1 MRGCST
7 LSPQLSGALAWRTM
21 EAPLVSLEEEFEEG
35 PGDDGGTPQRAAD
48 PALAEL
54 ESFSAEMMSFKSME
68 DLVQEFDEK
77 LTVCFRNYDAATE
90 GLAPVRGRLQAQEEE
105 ERLQDEEVWDAL
117 TDGFAPRGSPRPW
130 LLPGAEAPDGT
141 DPQLCEKEEEEL
153 TERSEQDSGINEEPL
168 LTAEQ
173 VIEELEELMQ
183 SSPDPEADPEG
194 DEDED
199 EEEEEEEE
207 TEADAEG
214 EGGGGGT
221 EPILLRELRAFSPAF
236 NNNCSH
242 EAGLGRLSTR
252 ELAAAAGRAE
262 AASRALS
269 AELVAQLARRDE
281 LAFEKEVKT
290 AFIGALLAVQ
300 GEQREQ
306 REAARRRRRDKG
318 LSLQGGRLERGNHM
332 PRKRFSMEGISSIL
346 HSGLRQTF
354 GPATN
359 EKQYLNTVIPYEKKG
374 SPPSVEDLQML
385 TNILFAMKEGNEKV
399 PTLLTDYILKV
410 QPCASLCTLMHH
422 CMCSYVIVHTRTR
435 AQSYILM
442 DPHASSWILMNPRAH
457 LCIIMHPRAY
467 LCLIMDPH
475 ASLCTLKHR
484 RAPTCSPVQ
493 PRCTLVHTGAHP

>member
-1 MRGCST
+1 
-7 LSPQLSGALAWRTM
+7 M

-35 PGDDGGTPQRAAD
+35 PGDDGGTPQRTAD

-90 GLAPVRGRLQAQEEE
+90 GLAPVRGCLQAQEEE
-105 ERLQDEEVWDAL
+105 DRLQDEEVWDAL

-130 LLPGAEAPDGT
+130 LLPGAEAPDST
-141 DPQLCEKEEEEL
+141 DPQLCEKEEEEEEL
-153 TERSEQDSGINEEPL
+153 TEKSEQDSGINEEPL

-194 DEDED
+194 DEDE
-199 EEEEEEEE
+199 EEEEEE
-207 TEADAEG
+207 TEADT
-214 EGGGGGT
+214 EGGGGGM

-242 EAGLGRLSTR
+242 EGLGQLSAR
-252 ELAAAAGRAE
+252 ELVAVAGRAE

-318 LSLQGGRLERGNHM
+318 LSLQGGRPDRGNNM

-354 GPATN
+354 GPATS

-399 PTLLTDYILKV
+399 PTLLTDYILK
-410 QPCASLCTLMHH
+410 
-422 CMCSYVIVHTRTR
+422 
-435 AQSYILM
+435 
-442 DPHASSWILMNPRAH
+442 
-457 LCIIMHPRAY
+457 
-467 LCLIMDPH
+467 
-475 ASLCTLKHR
+475 
-484 RAPTCSPVQ
+484 
-493 PRCTLVHTGAHP
+493 

>member
-1 MRGCST
+1 
-7 LSPQLSGALAWRTM
+7 M

-35 PGDDGGTPQRAAD
+35 SGDDGGSLQRAAD

-105 ERLQDEEVWDAL
+105 ERLQDEEPVVPPGL
-117 TDGFAPRGSPRPW
+117 PSLC
-130 LLPGAEAPDGT
+130 LL
-141 DPQLCEKEEEEL
+141 QLGGKEEEEEEEEEL

-194 DEDED
+194 EEEDEEEEDED
-199 EEEEEEEE
+199 EEEESK
-207 TEADAEG
+207 AD
-214 EGGGGGT
+214 
-221 EPILLRELRAFSPAF
+221 PIVLRELHAFSPVF

-242 EAGLGRLSTR
+242 EGLGQLSAR
-252 ELAAAAGRAE
+252 ELLAAAGRAE

-269 AELVAQLARRDE
+269 AELVAQLARRDDLEQGDKEMWDVGMEQVMASGQGVDVGVRE
-281 LAFEKEVKT
+281 LRGMLVP
-290 AFIGALLAVQ
+290 
-300 GEQREQ
+300 
-306 REAARRRRRDKG
+306 
-318 LSLQGGRLERGNHM
+318 LSPGGDSVTLS
-332 PRKRFSMEGISSIL
+332 PQRFSMEGISSIL

-354 GPATN
+354 GPTTN

-385 TNILFAMKEGNEKV
+385 TNSEYSFKLLFWVSIRCLGGTK
-399 PTLLTDYILKV
+399 
-410 QPCASLCTLMHH
+410 
-422 CMCSYVIVHTRTR
+422 
-435 AQSYILM
+435 
-442 DPHASSWILMNPRAH
+442 AH
-457 LCIIMHPRAY
+457 LALPQRLQFGVSLQVWGIFCIIAAWA
-467 LCLIMDPH
+467 I
-475 ASLCTLKHR
+475 
-484 RAPTCSPVQ
+484 
-493 PRCTLVHTGAHP
+493 

>member
-1 MRGCST
+1 
-7 LSPQLSGALAWRTM
+7 M

-35 PGDDGGTPQRAAD
+35 PGDDGAPQRTAD

-90 GLAPVRGRLQAQEEE
+90 GLAPVRGRLPQEEE

-117 TDGFAPRGSPRPW
+117 TDGCPRGSPRPW
-130 LLPGAEAPDGT
+130 LLPAEAPDGT
-141 DPQLCEKEEEEL
+141 DPQSPAALRGEEEEEEL
-153 TERSEQDSGINEEPL
+153 TRIEQDSGINEEPL

-183 SSPDPEADPEG
+183 SSPDPEADGG
-194 DEDED
+194 DEDEEGD
-199 EEEEEEEE
+199 EEE
-207 TEADAEG
+207 TEADVEG

-221 EPILLRELRAFSPAF
+221 EPILLHELRAFPAF

-242 EAGLGRLSTR
+242 EGLGRLSAR

-300 GEQREQ
+300 EQREQ
-306 REAARRRRRDKG
+306 REAARRRRRDRG
-318 LSLQGGRLERGNHM
+318 LSLQGGRPERGTQM
-332 PRKRFSMEGISSIL
+332 PRKVGGDRGSSL
-346 HSGLRQTF
+346 HSGLPFQTF
-354 GPATN
+354 GPAAN
-359 EKQYLNTVIPYEKKG
+359 EKQYLNTVTYEKKG

-410 QPCASLCTLMHH
+410 LC
-422 CMCSYVIVHTRTR
+422 
-435 AQSYILM
+435 
-442 DPHASSWILMNPRAH
+442 
-457 LCIIMHPRAY
+457 
-467 LCLIMDPH
+467 
-475 ASLCTLKHR
+475 
-484 RAPTCSPVQ
+484 PT
-493 PRCTLVHTGAHP
+493 

>member
-1 MRGCST
+1 
-7 LSPQLSGALAWRTM
+7 M

-35 PGDDGGTPQRAAD
+35 PGDDGGTLQRPAD

-90 GLAPVRGRLQAQEEE
+90 GLAPVRGHLQAQEEE

-117 TDGFAPRGSPRPW
+117 TDGFAPRSSPRPW
-130 LLPGAEAPDGT
+130 LPGTEAPDGT
-141 DPQLCEKEEEEL
+141 NPQLGGKEEEEEEEEEEL

-194 DEDED
+194 
-199 EEEEEEEE
+199 EEEEEEDDEEEE

-214 EGGGGGT
+214 KGGGGGT
-221 EPILLRELRAFSPAF
+221 EPILLRELRAFSPAL

-242 EAGLGRLSTR
+242 EGLGRLSAR

-318 LSLQGGRLERGNHM
+318 LSLQGGRPDRGNHM

-354 GPATN
+354 GPAAN

-410 QPCASLCTLMHH
+410 LC
-422 CMCSYVIVHTRTR
+422 
-435 AQSYILM
+435 
-442 DPHASSWILMNPRAH
+442 
-457 LCIIMHPRAY
+457 
-467 LCLIMDPH
+467 
-475 ASLCTLKHR
+475 
-484 RAPTCSPVQ
+484 PT
-493 PRCTLVHTGAHP
+493 

>member
-1 MRGCST
+1 
-7 LSPQLSGALAWRTM
+7 M

-130 LLPGAEAPDGT
+130 LLPEAEAPDST
-141 DPQLCEKEEEEL
+141 DPQFCEKEEEEEL

-183 SSPDPEADPEG
+183 SSPDPEADPEVG
-194 DEDED
+194 

-207 TEADAEG
+207 EEPEADAEG
-214 EGGGGGT
+214 EGGGGAT

-242 EAGLGRLSTR
+242 EGLGRLSAR

-306 REAARRRRRDKG
+306 REAARRRRRDRG
-318 LSLQGGRLERGNHM
+318 LSLQGGRPERGNHM

-354 GPATN
+354 SPAAN

-410 QPCASLCTLMHH
+410 LC
-422 CMCSYVIVHTRTR
+422 
-435 AQSYILM
+435 
-442 DPHASSWILMNPRAH
+442 
-457 LCIIMHPRAY
+457 
-467 LCLIMDPH
+467 
-475 ASLCTLKHR
+475 
-484 RAPTCSPVQ
+484 PT
-493 PRCTLVHTGAHP
+493 

>member
-1 MRGCST
+1 
-7 LSPQLSGALAWRTM
+7 M

-35 PGDDGGTPQRAAD
+35 PGVDGGTPQRTAD

-90 GLAPVRGRLQAQEEE
+90 GLAPVRGHLQAQEEE

-117 TDGFAPRGSPRPW
+117 TDGFAPRSSPRPW
-130 LLPGAEAPDGT
+130 LLPGAEASDGA
-141 DPQLCEKEEEEL
+141 DHQLCEKEEEEEEL

-194 DEDED
+194 EEEEED
-199 EEEEEEEE
+199 EEEEEE
-207 TEADAEG
+207 TEADAKG
-214 EGGGGGT
+214 KGSGGGT
-221 EPILLRELRAFSPAF
+221 EPILLRELHAFSPAF

-242 EAGLGRLSTR
+242 EVLGQLSAR
-252 ELAAAAGRAE
+252 ELVAAAGRAE

-306 REAARRRRRDKG
+306 REAARRRRRDRG
-318 LSLQGGRLERGNHM
+318 LSLQGGRPERGNNM

-354 GPATN
+354 GPTSN

-410 QPCASLCTLMHH
+410 LC
-422 CMCSYVIVHTRTR
+422 
-435 AQSYILM
+435 
-442 DPHASSWILMNPRAH
+442 
-457 LCIIMHPRAY
+457 
-467 LCLIMDPH
+467 
-475 ASLCTLKHR
+475 
-484 RAPTCSPVQ
+484 PT
-493 PRCTLVHTGAHP
+493 

>member
-1 MRGCST
+1 
-7 LSPQLSGALAWRTM
+7 M

-35 PGDDGGTPQRAAD
+35 PGDDAGTLQRPAD

-90 GLAPVRGRLQAQEEE
+90 GLAPVRGHLQAQEEE

-117 TDGFAPRGSPRPW
+117 TDGFAPRSSAQPW
-130 LLPGAEAPDGT
+130 LLPENEAPDGT
-141 DPQLCEKEEEEL
+141 NPQCHQGCLVCVSCSSVA
-153 TERSEQDSGINEEPL
+153 ERSEQDSGINEEPL

-194 DEDED
+194 
-199 EEEEEEEE
+199 EEEEEEEDEEEE

-214 EGGGGGT
+214 EGGGEGT
-221 EPILLRELRAFSPAF
+221 EPILLRKLRAFSPAF

-242 EAGLGRLSTR
+242 EGLGRLSAR
-252 ELAAAAGRAE
+252 ELVAAAGRAE

-318 LSLQGGRLERGNHM
+318 LSLQGGRPERGNHM

-346 HSGLRQTF
+346 HSSLRQTF

-399 PTLLTDYILKV
+399 PTLLTDYILKG
-410 QPCASLCTLMHH
+410 
-422 CMCSYVIVHTRTR
+422 
-435 AQSYILM
+435 
-442 DPHASSWILMNPRAH
+442 
-457 LCIIMHPRAY
+457 
-467 LCLIMDPH
+467 
-475 ASLCTLKHR
+475 
-484 RAPTCSPVQ
+484 TC
-493 PRCTLVHTGAHP
+493 

>member
-1 MRGCST
+1 
-7 LSPQLSGALAWRTM
+7 M

-35 PGDDGGTPQRAAD
+35 SGEDGGTPQRSAD

-90 GLAPVRGRLQAQEEE
+90 ALAPVRGRIQAQEEE

-117 TDGFAPRGSPRPW
+117 TDGFTPRGSPRPW
-130 LLPGAEAPDGT
+130 LLPGAEAPDST
-141 DPQLCEKEEEEL
+141 DTQLCDKDEEEEL

-194 DEDED
+194 DEDD

-207 TEADAEG
+207 TEGDAEG
-214 EGGGGGT
+214 EGGGT

-242 EAGLGRLSTR
+242 EGLGRLSAR

-306 REAARRRRRDKG
+306 REAARRRRRDRG
-318 LSLQGGRLERGNHM
+318 LSLQGGRTQSGGHM

-354 GPATN
+354 GPTTN

-399 PTLLTDYILKV
+399 PTLLTDYILKG
-410 QPCASLCTLMHH
+410 T
-422 CMCSYVIVHTRTR
+422 
-435 AQSYILM
+435 
-442 DPHASSWILMNPRAH
+442 H
-457 LCIIMHPRAY
+457 LCP
-467 LCLIMDPH
+467 
-475 ASLCTLKHR
+475 S
-484 RAPTCSPVQ
+484 
-493 PRCTLVHTGAHP
+493 

>member
-1 MRGCST
+1 MRSSPSASATTMLPPRGWPLCGAISRHRRRRSASRMRRSGMLSPMASPPGAPPGPGCS
-7 LSPQLSGALAWRTM
+7 LGLRPLM
-21 EAPLVSLEEEFEEG
+21 APTTRARAMSVSMLG
-35 PGDDGGTPQRAAD
+35 PCLCRAR
-48 PALAEL
+48 PAVPPGPPSL
-54 ESFSAEMMSFKSME
+54 
-68 DLVQEFDEK
+68 
-77 LTVCFRNYDAATE
+77 C
-90 GLAPVRGRLQAQEEE
+90 
-105 ERLQDEEVWDAL
+105 
-117 TDGFAPRGSPRPW
+117 
-130 LLPGAEAPDGT
+130 LL
-141 DPQLCEKEEEEL
+141 QLCEKEEEEEL

-194 DEDED
+194 EED
-199 EEEEEEEE
+199 EEDEEEEEE
-207 TEADAEG
+207 TEADAKG
-214 EGGGGGT
+214 KGSGGGT
-221 EPILLRELRAFSPAF
+221 EPILLRELHAFSPAF

-242 EAGLGRLSTR
+242 EVLDQLSAR
-252 ELAAAAGRAE
+252 ELVAAAGRAE

-306 REAARRRRRDKG
+306 REAARRRRRDRG
-318 LSLQGGRLERGNHM
+318 LSLQGGRPERGNNM

-354 GPATN
+354 GPTSN

-410 QPCASLCTLMHH
+410 LC
-422 CMCSYVIVHTRTR
+422 
-435 AQSYILM
+435 
-442 DPHASSWILMNPRAH
+442 
-457 LCIIMHPRAY
+457 
-467 LCLIMDPH
+467 
-475 ASLCTLKHR
+475 
-484 RAPTCSPVQ
+484 PT
-493 PRCTLVHTGAHP
+493 

>member
-242 EAGLGRLSTR
+242 EGLGRLSTR

>member
-1 MRGCST
+1 
-7 LSPQLSGALAWRTM
+7 M

-35 PGDDGGTPQRAAD
+35 SGGDGGTLQRPAD

-90 GLAPVRGRLQAQEEE
+90 GLAPVRGHLQAQEEE

-117 TDGFAPRGSPRPW
+117 TDGFAPRHSPQPW
-130 LLPGAEAPDGT
+130 LLPGTEAPDGT
-141 DPQLCEKEEEEL
+141 NPQLGGKEEEEEL

-194 DEDED
+194 EEE

-207 TEADAEG
+207 TKADAEG
-214 EGGGGGT
+214 EGCGGDA
-221 EPILLRELRAFSPAF
+221 EPILLQELCGFSPAF

-242 EAGLGRLSTR
+242 EGLGQLSSQ
-252 ELAAAAGRAE
+252 ELVAAAGRAE

-318 LSLQGGRLERGNHM
+318 LSLQGGRPEHGNHM
-332 PRKRFSMEGISSIL
+332 PRKRFSMEGISNIL
-346 HSGLRQTF
+346 HSSLRQTF
-354 GPATN
+354 GTAVN

-399 PTLLTDYILKV
+399 PTLLTDYILKG
-410 QPCASLCTLMHH
+410 T
-422 CMCSYVIVHTRTR
+422 
-435 AQSYILM
+435 
-442 DPHASSWILMNPRAH
+442 SSPPA
-457 LCIIMHPRAY
+457 C
-467 LCLIMDPH
+467 
-475 ASLCTLKHR
+475 
-484 RAPTCSPVQ
+484 PV
-493 PRCTLVHTGAHP
+493 

>member
-1 MRGCST
+1 
-7 LSPQLSGALAWRTM
+7 M

-117 TDGFAPRGSPRPW
+117 TDGFAPRGSTRPW
-130 LLPGAEAPDGT
+130 LLPGSEAPDST
-141 DPQLCEKEEEEL
+141 DPQLCEKEEEEEEL

-199 EEEEEEEE
+199 EEEDE

-214 EGGGGGT
+214 KGGGGGT

-242 EAGLGRLSTR
+242 EAGLGRLSAR

-306 REAARRRRRDKG
+306 REAARRRRRDRG
-318 LSLQGGRLERGNHM
+318 LSLQGGRPECGNQM

-354 GPATN
+354 GPAAN

-399 PTLLTDYILKV
+399 PTLLTDYILKGI
-410 QPCASLCTLMHH
+410 PS
-422 CMCSYVIVHTRTR
+422 
-435 AQSYILM
+435 
-442 DPHASSWILMNPRAH
+442 
-457 LCIIMHPRAY
+457 
-467 LCLIMDPH
+467 
-475 ASLCTLKHR
+475 
-484 RAPTCSPVQ
+484 
-493 PRCTLVHTGAHP
+493 

>member
-1 MRGCST
+1 
-7 LSPQLSGALAWRTM
+7 M

-35 PGDDGGTPQRAAD
+35 PGVDGGTPQRTAD

-90 GLAPVRGRLQAQEEE
+90 GLAPVRSHLQAQEEE

-117 TDGFAPRGSPRPW
+117 TDGFAPRSSPRPW
-130 LLPGAEAPDGT
+130 LLPGAEASDGT
-141 DPQLCEKEEEEL
+141 DHQLCEKEEEEEEL

-194 DEDED
+194 EEEEED
-199 EEEEEEEE
+199 EEEEEE
-207 TEADAEG
+207 TEADAKG
-214 EGGGGGT
+214 KGSGGGT
-221 EPILLRELRAFSPAF
+221 EPIVLRELHAFSPAF

-242 EAGLGRLSTR
+242 EVLGRLSAR
-252 ELAAAAGRAE
+252 ELVAAAGRAE

-306 REAARRRRRDKG
+306 REAARRRRRDRG
-318 LSLQGGRLERGNHM
+318 LSLQGGRPERGNNM

-354 GPATN
+354 GPTAN

-410 QPCASLCTLMHH
+410 LC
-422 CMCSYVIVHTRTR
+422 
-435 AQSYILM
+435 
-442 DPHASSWILMNPRAH
+442 
-457 LCIIMHPRAY
+457 
-467 LCLIMDPH
+467 
-475 ASLCTLKHR
+475 
-484 RAPTCSPVQ
+484 PT
-493 PRCTLVHTGAHP
+493 

>member
-1 MRGCST
+1 
-7 LSPQLSGALAWRTM
+7 M

-35 PGDDGGTPQRAAD
+35 PGDDGSTPQRAAD

-105 ERLQDEEVWDAL
+105 ERLQDEEAMLGPCLCRAVPAV
-117 TDGFAPRGSPRPW
+117 PPRPPSLC
-130 LLPGAEAPDGT
+130 LL
-141 DPQLCEKEEEEL
+141 QLCEKEEEEL

-194 DEDED
+194 K
-199 EEEEEEEE
+199 
-207 TEADAEG
+207 G
-214 EGGGGGT
+214 SGGGT

-242 EAGLGRLSTR
+242 EGMGLDRARDRLRRRLSHRVFRLLRRVWPGGVTR
-252 ELAAAAGRAE
+252 CP
-262 AASRALS
+262 
-269 AELVAQLARRDE
+269 
-281 LAFEKEVKT
+281 
-290 AFIGALLAVQ
+290 
-300 GEQREQ
+300 
-306 REAARRRRRDKG
+306 
-318 LSLQGGRLERGNHM
+318 GGDTC
-332 PRKRFSMEGISSIL
+332 PQRFSMEGISSIL

-354 GPATN
+354 GPSAN

-410 QPCASLCTLMHH
+410 LVPTPM
-422 CMCSYVIVHTRTR
+422 VFT
-435 AQSYILM
+435 
-442 DPHASSWILMNPRAH
+442 
-457 LCIIMHPRAY
+457 
-467 LCLIMDPH
+467 CLN
-475 ASLCTLKHR
+475 
-484 RAPTCSPVQ
+484 
-493 PRCTLVHTGAHP
+493 

>member
-1 MRGCST
+1 
-7 LSPQLSGALAWRTM
+7 M

-35 PGDDGGTPQRAAD
+35 PGDDGGIPQRAAD

-90 GLAPVRGRLQAQEEE
+90 VLAPVRGCLQAQEEE

-117 TDGFAPRGSPRPW
+117 TDGFAPRASPRPW
-130 LLPGAEAPDGT
+130 LLPGAEAPNST
-141 DPQLCEKEEEEL
+141 DPQLCEKEEEEEL
-153 TERSEQDSGINEEPL
+153 TERSEQDINEEPL

-194 DEDED
+194 DEDE
-199 EEEEEEEE
+199 EEEEEE

-214 EGGGGGT
+214 EGSGGGT
-221 EPILLRELRAFSPAF
+221 EPILLHELRSFSPAF

-242 EAGLGRLSTR
+242 EAGLGRLSAR

-300 GEQREQ
+300 GEQRE
-306 REAARRRRRDKG
+306 AARRRRRDRG
-318 LSLQGGRLERGNHM
+318 LSLQGGRPERGNHM

-354 GPATN
+354 SPAAH

-399 PTLLTDYILKV
+399 PTLLTDYILKG
-410 QPCASLCTLMHH
+410 
-422 CMCSYVIVHTRTR
+422 
-435 AQSYILM
+435 IL
-442 DPHASSWILMNPRAH
+442 SPR
-457 LCIIMHPRAY
+457 
-467 LCLIMDPH
+467 
-475 ASLCTLKHR
+475 
-484 RAPTCSPVQ
+484 
-493 PRCTLVHTGAHP
+493 

>member
-1 MRGCST
+1 MCATPRWTKIAISGSGT
-7 LSPQLSGALAWRTM
+7 LSLMVSPPGA
-21 EAPLVSLEEEFEEG
+21 PPG
-35 PGDDGGTPQRAAD
+35 PG
-48 PALAEL
+48 
-54 ESFSAEMMSFKSME
+54 
-68 DLVQEFDEK
+68 
-77 LTVCFRNYDAATE
+77 C
-90 GLAPVRGRLQAQEEE
+90 
-105 ERLQDEEVWDAL
+105 
-117 TDGFAPRGSPRPW
+117 SPRPRPPTAPTPRAMSVAVSMVPPRPPSPC
-130 LLPGAEAPDGT
+130 LL
-141 DPQLCEKEEEEL
+141 QLCKKEEEEEL

-194 DEDED
+194 DEDE
-199 EEEEEEEE
+199 EEEEEEE

-214 EGGGGGT
+214 EGGGEGT
-221 EPILLRELRAFSPAF
+221 EPILLRELRAFPPAF

-242 EAGLGRLSTR
+242 EGLARLSPR
-252 ELAAAAGRAE
+252 ELAAALGRAE

-306 REAARRRRRDKG
+306 REAARRRRRDRG
-318 LSLQGGRLERGNHM
+318 LSVQGGRPVNNM

-354 GPATN
+354 GPAAS

-410 QPCASLCTLMHH
+410 LC
-422 CMCSYVIVHTRTR
+422 
-435 AQSYILM
+435 
-442 DPHASSWILMNPRAH
+442 
-457 LCIIMHPRAY
+457 
-467 LCLIMDPH
+467 
-475 ASLCTLKHR
+475 
-484 RAPTCSPVQ
+484 PT
-493 PRCTLVHTGAHP
+493 

>member
-1 MRGCST
+1 MMLPPRVWPPCGGVSRRRRRRSASRMRRSGMLSPMASPPGAPPGPGCSPGLRPPT
-7 LSPQLSGALAWRTM
+7 
-21 EAPLVSLEEEFEEG
+21 APTPRARAVSVSVLG
-35 PGDDGGTPQRAAD
+35 PCLCRAV
-48 PALAEL
+48 PA
-54 ESFSAEMMSFKSME
+54 
-68 DLVQEFDEK
+68 V
-77 LTVCFRNYDAATE
+77 
-90 GLAPVRGRLQAQEEE
+90 P
-105 ERLQDEEVWDAL
+105 
-117 TDGFAPRGSPRPW
+117 PRPPSLC
-130 LLPGAEAPDGT
+130 LL
-141 DPQLCEKEEEEL
+141 QLCEKEEEEEL

-183 SSPDPEADPEG
+183 SSPDPEADPEV
-194 DEDED
+194 DED

-242 EAGLGRLSTR
+242 EGLGRLSAR
-252 ELAAAAGRAE
+252 ELVAAAGRAE

-306 REAARRRRRDKG
+306 REAARRRRRDRG
-318 LSLQGGRLERGNHM
+318 LSLQGGRPERGNHM

-354 GPATN
+354 GPAAN

-410 QPCASLCTLMHH
+410 LC
-422 CMCSYVIVHTRTR
+422 
-435 AQSYILM
+435 
-442 DPHASSWILMNPRAH
+442 
-457 LCIIMHPRAY
+457 
-467 LCLIMDPH
+467 
-475 ASLCTLKHR
+475 
-484 RAPTCSPVQ
+484 PT
-493 PRCTLVHTGAHP
+493 

>member
-1 MRGCST
+1 
-7 LSPQLSGALAWRTM
+7 M

-35 PGDDGGTPQRAAD
+35 PGDDGSTPQRAAD

-105 ERLQDEEVWDAL
+105 ERLQDEEAMLGPCLCRAVPAV
-117 TDGFAPRGSPRPW
+117 PPRPPSLC
-130 LLPGAEAPDGT
+130 LL
-141 DPQLCEKEEEEL
+141 QLCEKEEEEL

-194 DEDED
+194 K
-199 EEEEEEEE
+199 
-207 TEADAEG
+207 G
-214 EGGGGGT
+214 SGGGT

-242 EAGLGRLSTR
+242 EGM
-252 ELAAAAGRAE
+252 
-262 AASRALS
+262 ASKIQPQNRGNS
-269 AELVAQLARRDE
+269 NQIRQL
-281 LAFEKEVKT
+281 
-290 AFIGALLAVQ
+290 
-300 GEQREQ
+300 
-306 REAARRRRRDKG
+306 G
-318 LSLQGGRLERGNHM
+318 LSGPGLLHCSHPVWSCFTPPKCTNYRIPESSRLEKPLKLLH
-332 PRKRFSMEGISSIL
+332 MEGISSIL

-354 GPATN
+354 GPSAN

-410 QPCASLCTLMHH
+410 LVPTPM
-422 CMCSYVIVHTRTR
+422 VFT
-435 AQSYILM
+435 
-442 DPHASSWILMNPRAH
+442 
-457 LCIIMHPRAY
+457 
-467 LCLIMDPH
+467 CLN
-475 ASLCTLKHR
+475 
-484 RAPTCSPVQ
+484 
-493 PRCTLVHTGAHP
+493 

>member
-1 MRGCST
+1 
-7 LSPQLSGALAWRTM
+7 M

-35 PGDDGGTPQRAAD
+35 PGDDGGTPRHTTD

-130 LLPGAEAPDGT
+130 LHPEAEAPDGT
-141 DPQLCEKEEEEL
+141 DPQLCEKEEEEEEL
-153 TERSEQDSGINEEPL
+153 AERSEHDSGINEEPL

-194 DEDED
+194 DEDE

-207 TEADAEG
+207 EAEADAEG
-214 EGGGGGT
+214 DGGGGGM
-221 EPILLRELRAFSPAF
+221 EPILLRELHTFSPTF

-242 EAGLGRLSTR
+242 EGLEQLSAG

-281 LAFEKEVKT
+281 LAGQQDMGQGNRGTGRGGTLVPREVART
-290 AFIGALLAVQ
+290 R
-300 GEQREQ
+300 GEV
-306 REAARRRRRDKG
+306 
-318 LSLQGGRLERGNHM
+318 STCPGGDGVTR
-332 PRKRFSMEGISSIL
+332 PQRFSMEGISSIL

-354 GPATN
+354 GPAAN

-374 SPPSVEDLQML
+374 TPPSVEDLQML

-399 PTLLTDYILKV
+399 PTLLTDYILK
-410 QPCASLCTLMHH
+410 
-422 CMCSYVIVHTRTR
+422 
-435 AQSYILM
+435 
-442 DPHASSWILMNPRAH
+442 
-457 LCIIMHPRAY
+457 
-467 LCLIMDPH
+467 
-475 ASLCTLKHR
+475 
-484 RAPTCSPVQ
+484 
-493 PRCTLVHTGAHP
+493 

>member
-1 MRGCST
+1 
-7 LSPQLSGALAWRTM
+7 M

-35 PGDDGGTPQRAAD
+35 PADDGGALPRPTD

-117 TDGFAPRGSPRPW
+117 TDGFAPRSSPRPW
-130 LLPGAEAPDGT
+130 QLPGTEALDGT
-141 DPQLCEKEEEEL
+141 DPQLGGKEEEEEEEEEEL

-194 DEDED
+194 EEEEEEEED
-199 EEEEEEEE
+199 EEEEEESK
-207 TEADAEG
+207 ADAEG
-214 EGGGGGT
+214 KGGGGGT
-221 EPILLRELRAFSPAF
+221 EPILLRELHAFSPAL

-242 EAGLGRLSTR
+242 EGLGRLSAR
-252 ELAAAAGRAE
+252 ELLAAAGRAE

-318 LSLQGGRLERGNHM
+318 LSLQGSKGSERGSSM

-354 GPATN
+354 GPTTN

-410 QPCASLCTLMHH
+410 LC
-422 CMCSYVIVHTRTR
+422 
-435 AQSYILM
+435 
-442 DPHASSWILMNPRAH
+442 
-457 LCIIMHPRAY
+457 
-467 LCLIMDPH
+467 
-475 ASLCTLKHR
+475 
-484 RAPTCSPVQ
+484 PT
-493 PRCTLVHTGAHP
+493 

>member
-1 MRGCST
+1 
-7 LSPQLSGALAWRTM
+7 M

-35 PGDDGGTPQRAAD
+35 PGEDGGSPQRPPD

-117 TDGFAPRGSPRPW
+117 TDGFAPRSSPRPW
-130 LLPGAEAPDGT
+130 QLPGTEGPDGT
-141 DPQLCEKEEEEL
+141 EPQLGKEEEEEEEEEL

-194 DEDED
+194 EEEEEEEED
-199 EEEEEEEE
+199 EEEEEE
-207 TEADAEG
+207 TKADAEG
-214 EGGGGGT
+214 KGGGRGT
-221 EPILLRELRAFSPAF
+221 EPILLRELQAFSPAF

-242 EAGLGRLSTR
+242 EVCVSLTALGVSLIAFPSFPRAWRWLQRVQRRPQRCPKGRDTSAVVTELGVLTWRGEGSR
-252 ELAAAAGRAE
+252 ESSEPLPGPE
-262 AASRALS
+262 
-269 AELVAQLARRDE
+269 
-281 LAFEKEVKT
+281 
-290 AFIGALLAVQ
+290 GAP
-300 GEQREQ
+300 GE
-306 REAARRRRRDKG
+306 
-318 LSLQGGRLERGNHM
+318 LERDWGQGLEGQDTGNGSHCQ
-332 PRKRFSMEGISSIL
+332 RAGMEGISSIL

-354 GPATN
+354 GPTTN

-399 PTLLTDYILKV
+399 PTLLTDYILKG
-410 QPCASLCTLMHH
+410 
-422 CMCSYVIVHTRTR
+422 
-435 AQSYILM
+435 
-442 DPHASSWILMNPRAH
+442 
-457 LCIIMHPRAY
+457 
-467 LCLIMDPH
+467 
-475 ASLCTLKHR
+475 
-484 RAPTCSPVQ
+484 TC
-493 PRCTLVHTGAHP
+493 

>member
-1 MRGCST
+1 
-7 LSPQLSGALAWRTM
+7 M

-35 PGDDGGTPQRAAD
+35 PGYDGGTLQRTAD

-117 TDGFAPRGSPRPW
+117 TDGFAPRGSPQPW
-130 LLPGAEAPDGT
+130 LHPGAEAPDST

-194 DEDED
+194 DKDEEEEEEEDEEE

-214 EGGGGGT
+214 RGT
-221 EPILLRELRAFSPAF
+221 EPILLQELCAFAPAS
-236 NNNCSH
+236 NNNCSQ
-242 EAGLGRLSTR
+242 EGLGLLSAR

-306 REAARRRRRDKG
+306 REAARRRRRDRG
-318 LSLQGGRLERGNHM
+318 VSLHGGRPERGSHM

-346 HSGLRQTF
+346 HSSLRQTF
-354 GPATN
+354 GPAAN

-410 QPCASLCTLMHH
+410 LC
-422 CMCSYVIVHTRTR
+422 
-435 AQSYILM
+435 
-442 DPHASSWILMNPRAH
+442 
-457 LCIIMHPRAY
+457 
-467 LCLIMDPH
+467 
-475 ASLCTLKHR
+475 
-484 RAPTCSPVQ
+484 PT
-493 PRCTLVHTGAHP
+493 

>member
-1 MRGCST
+1 
-7 LSPQLSGALAWRTM
+7 M

-35 PGDDGGTPQRAAD
+35 PGVDGGTPQRTAD

-90 GLAPVRGRLQAQEEE
+90 GLAPVRGHLQAQEEE

-117 TDGFAPRGSPRPW
+117 TDGFAPRSSPRPW
-130 LLPGAEAPDGT
+130 LLPGAEASDGA
-141 DPQLCEKEEEEL
+141 DHQLCEKEEEEEEL

-194 DEDED
+194 EEEEED
-199 EEEEEEEE
+199 EEEEEE
-207 TEADAEG
+207 TEADAKG
-214 EGGGGGT
+214 KGSGGGT
-221 EPILLRELRAFSPAF
+221 EPILLRELHAFSPAF

-242 EAGLGRLSTR
+242 EVASPSVSPIALGTPLTSLLAVLGQLSAR
-252 ELAAAAGRAE
+252 ELVAAAGRAE

-306 REAARRRRRDKG
+306 REAARRRRRDRG
-318 LSLQGGRLERGNHM
+318 LSLQGGRPERGNNM

-354 GPATN
+354 GPTSN

-410 QPCASLCTLMHH
+410 LC
-422 CMCSYVIVHTRTR
+422 
-435 AQSYILM
+435 
-442 DPHASSWILMNPRAH
+442 
-457 LCIIMHPRAY
+457 
-467 LCLIMDPH
+467 
-475 ASLCTLKHR
+475 
-484 RAPTCSPVQ
+484 PT
-493 PRCTLVHTGAHP
+493 

>member
-1 MRGCST
+1 
-7 LSPQLSGALAWRTM
+7 M

-35 PGDDGGTPQRAAD
+35 PGDDGGTPQRTAD

-130 LLPGAEAPDGT
+130 LLPGAEAPDST
-141 DPQLCEKEEEEL
+141 DPQLCEKEEEEEEL

-194 DEDED
+194 DEDE
-199 EEEEEEEE
+199 EEEDEEE

-221 EPILLRELRAFSPAF
+221 EPILLHELRAFSPAF

-242 EAGLGRLSTR
+242 EAYVD
-252 ELAAAAGRAE
+252 LAFSIALNAPGVSPRAPRILQN
-262 AASRALS
+262 ASRVAHCTKLHFAKCVAPFPKALDILQNAPTPQNTCALNAITGKSQTHS
-269 AELVAQLARRDE
+269 AFAPIWGD
-281 LAFEKEVKT
+281 
-290 AFIGALLAVQ
+290 
-300 GEQREQ
+300 
-306 REAARRRRRDKG
+306 
-318 LSLQGGRLERGNHM
+318 LSQGGAKN
-332 PRKRFSMEGISSIL
+332 
-346 HSGLRQTF
+346 RQFCAIWVFF
-354 GPATN
+354 GVGFFFL
-359 EKQYLNTVIPYEKKG
+359 QYLNTVIPYEKKG

-399 PTLLTDYILKV
+399 PTLLTDYILKGI
-410 QPCASLCTLMHH
+410 C
-422 CMCSYVIVHTRTR
+422 
-435 AQSYILM
+435 
-442 DPHASSWILMNPRAH
+442 
-457 LCIIMHPRAY
+457 
-467 LCLIMDPH
+467 
-475 ASLCTLKHR
+475 
-484 RAPTCSPVQ
+484 
-493 PRCTLVHTGAHP
+493 

>member
-1 MRGCST
+1 
-7 LSPQLSGALAWRTM
+7 
-21 EAPLVSLEEEFEEG
+21 
-35 PGDDGGTPQRAAD
+35 
-48 PALAEL
+48 
-54 ESFSAEMMSFKSME
+54 
-68 DLVQEFDEK
+68 
-77 LTVCFRNYDAATE
+77 
-90 GLAPVRGRLQAQEEE
+90 
-105 ERLQDEEVWDAL
+105 VWDAL

-130 LLPGAEAPDGT
+130 LLPEAEAPDGT
-141 DPQLCEKEEEEL
+141 DPQLCEKEEEEEEEEEEEL

-194 DEDED
+194 DE

-207 TEADAEG
+207 PEADAEG
-214 EGGGGGT
+214 KGSGGGT
-221 EPILLRELRAFSPAF
+221 EPILLRELCAFSPAL

-242 EAGLGRLSTR
+242 EGLGRLSAR

-290 AFIGALLAVQ
+290 ADVGTWN
-300 GEQREQ
+300 GGMWGQRMGD
-306 REAARRRRRDKG
+306 RTGWRDRGTWGKG
-318 LSLQGGRLERGNHM
+318 VRGGGTEDAGLGTWGG
-332 PRKRFSMEGISSIL
+332 RFSMEGISSIL

-354 GPATN
+354 SPTTN

-399 PTLLTDYILKV
+399 PTLLTDYILKG
-410 QPCASLCTLMHH
+410 
-422 CMCSYVIVHTRTR
+422 
-435 AQSYILM
+435 
-442 DPHASSWILMNPRAH
+442 
-457 LCIIMHPRAY
+457 
-467 LCLIMDPH
+467 
-475 ASLCTLKHR
+475 
-484 RAPTCSPVQ
+484 TCS
-493 PRCTLVHTGAHP
+493 L

>member
-1 MRGCST
+1 
-7 LSPQLSGALAWRTM
+7 M

-35 PGDDGGTPQRAAD
+35 PGDDGGTPQRSVD
-48 PALAEL
+48 LALVEL
-54 ESFSAEMMSFKSME
+54 ESFSAEIMSFKSME

-90 GLAPVRGRLQAQEEE
+90 SLAPVRGHLQVQEEE

-117 TDGFAPRGSPRPW
+117 TDGFSPRGSPQPW
-130 LLPGAEAPDGT
+130 LLPGAEAPDST
-141 DPQLCEKEEEEL
+141 DLQLCKKEEEEEEEL

-183 SSPDPEADPEG
+183 SSPDTEADP
-194 DEDED
+194 DPPQ
-199 EEEEEEEE
+199 EEEEEE

-214 EGGGGGT
+214 DNGGS
-221 EPILLRELRAFSPAF
+221 EPFLLRELQAFCPTF

-242 EAGLGRLSTR
+242 EGLSLLSPR
-252 ELAAAAGRAE
+252 ELAVAAGRAE

-306 REAARRRRRDKG
+306 REAARRRRRDRG
-318 LSLQGGRLERGNHM
+318 SGTQAGRPERGGHL

-346 HSGLRQTF
+346 HSSLRQTF
-354 GPATN
+354 GPTTT

-410 QPCASLCTLMHH
+410 LC
-422 CMCSYVIVHTRTR
+422 
-435 AQSYILM
+435 
-442 DPHASSWILMNPRAH
+442 
-457 LCIIMHPRAY
+457 
-467 LCLIMDPH
+467 
-475 ASLCTLKHR
+475 
-484 RAPTCSPVQ
+484 PT
-493 PRCTLVHTGAHP
+493 

>member
-1 MRGCST
+1 
-7 LSPQLSGALAWRTM
+7 M

-35 PGDDGGTPQRAAD
+35 PGDDGGTLQRPAD

-90 GLAPVRGRLQAQEEE
+90 GLAPVRGQLQAQEEE

-117 TDGFAPRGSPRPW
+117 TDGFAPRSSPRPW
-130 LLPGAEAPDGT
+130 LPGTEAPDGT
-141 DPQLCEKEEEEL
+141 NLQLGGKEEEEEEEL

-194 DEDED
+194 
-199 EEEEEEEE
+199 EEEEEEEDE
-207 TEADAEG
+207 EDTEADAEG

-221 EPILLRELRAFSPAF
+221 EPILLRELRAFSPAL

-242 EAGLGRLSTR
+242 EGLGRLSAR

-318 LSLQGGRLERGNHM
+318 LSLQGGRPDRGNHM

-399 PTLLTDYILKV
+399 PTLLTDYILKG
-410 QPCASLCTLMHH
+410 
-422 CMCSYVIVHTRTR
+422 
-435 AQSYILM
+435 
-442 DPHASSWILMNPRAH
+442 
-457 LCIIMHPRAY
+457 
-467 LCLIMDPH
+467 
-475 ASLCTLKHR
+475 
-484 RAPTCSPVQ
+484 TC
-493 PRCTLVHTGAHP
+493 

>member
-1 MRGCST
+1 
-7 LSPQLSGALAWRTM
+7 M

-35 PGDDGGTPQRAAD
+35 PGDDGGTPQRTAD

-90 GLAPVRGRLQAQEEE
+90 GLAPVRGHLQAQEEE

-141 DPQLCEKEEEEL
+141 DPQAWLLCLLQLCEKEEEEEEL

-194 DEDED
+194 DEDE
-199 EEEEEEEE
+199 EEEEEE

-221 EPILLRELRAFSPAF
+221 EPILLHELRAFSPAF

-242 EAGLGRLSTR
+242 EG
-252 ELAAAAGRAE
+252 
-262 AASRALS
+262 
-269 AELVAQLARRDE
+269 
-281 LAFEKEVKT
+281 
-290 AFIGALLAVQ
+290 
-300 GEQREQ
+300 
-306 REAARRRRRDKG
+306 
-318 LSLQGGRLERGNHM
+318 
-332 PRKRFSMEGISSIL
+332 
-346 HSGLRQTF
+346 
-354 GPATN
+354 
-359 EKQYLNTVIPYEKKG
+359 
-374 SPPSVEDLQML
+374 
-385 TNILFAMKEGNEKV
+385 
-399 PTLLTDYILKV
+399 
-410 QPCASLCTLMHH
+410 
-422 CMCSYVIVHTRTR
+422 
-435 AQSYILM
+435 
-442 DPHASSWILMNPRAH
+442 
-457 LCIIMHPRAY
+457 
-467 LCLIMDPH
+467 
-475 ASLCTLKHR
+475 
-484 RAPTCSPVQ
+484 
-493 PRCTLVHTGAHP
+493 

>member
-1 MRGCST
+1 
-7 LSPQLSGALAWRTM
+7 M

-35 PGDDGGTPQRAAD
+35 PVDDGGTPLRAAD

-130 LLPGAEAPDGT
+130 LLPETEASDSTG
-141 DPQLCEKEEEEL
+141 PQLCEKEEEEEL

-194 DEDED
+194 DEDE
-199 EEEEEEEE
+199 EEEEEEE

-214 EGGGGGT
+214 EGGGEGT

-242 EAGLGRLSTR
+242 EGLGRLSLR
-252 ELAAAAGRAE
+252 ELAAALGRAE

-306 REAARRRRRDKG
+306 REAARRRRRDRG
-318 LSLQGGRLERGNHM
+318 LSVQGGRPGNNM

-354 GPATN
+354 GPTAN
-359 EKQYLNTVIPYEKKG
+359 EKQYLNTVIPYEKTG

-410 QPCASLCTLMHH
+410 LC
-422 CMCSYVIVHTRTR
+422 
-435 AQSYILM
+435 
-442 DPHASSWILMNPRAH
+442 
-457 LCIIMHPRAY
+457 
-467 LCLIMDPH
+467 
-475 ASLCTLKHR
+475 
-484 RAPTCSPVQ
+484 PT
-493 PRCTLVHTGAHP
+493 

>member
-7 LSPQLSGALAWRTM
+7 LSPQLSGVLAWRTM

-35 PGDDGGTPQRAAD
+35 PVDDGGTPQRAAD

-90 GLAPVRGRLQAQEEE
+90 GLAPVRGHLQAQEEE

-130 LLPGAEAPDGT
+130 LLAGAEAPDGT

-173 VIEELEELMQ
+173 VRMEDADALQVIEELEELMQ

-194 DEDED
+194 DED
-199 EEEEEEEE
+199 EEEEEE

-221 EPILLRELRAFSPAF
+221 EPILLRELHAFSPAF

-242 EAGLGRLSTR
+242 EGLGQLSTR

-318 LSLQGGRLERGNHM
+318 LSLQGGRPERGNHVL
-332 PRKRFSMEGISSIL
+332 RKRFSMEGISSIL

-354 GPATN
+354 GPAAN

-410 QPCASLCTLMHH
+410 QACASLCTLTHH
-422 CMCSYVIVHTRTR
+422 CMCSYIIAHTHTH
-435 AQSYILM
+435 AQLYVLM
-442 DPHASSWILMNPRAH
+442 DPHASP
-457 LCIIMHPRAY
+457 
-467 LCLIMDPH
+467 
-475 ASLCTLKHR
+475 
-484 RAPTCSPVQ
+484 
-493 PRCTLVHTGAHP
+493 CTLVHHHGYS